1 MFEQFLMVLT
11 AISFASLL
19 GLCFF
24 RGGFW
29 RADQK
34 LPEQTE
40 EFDQWPMVTAVI
52 PARNEAATIQRA
64 VMSLLRQ
71 NYPGPFN
78 IIVVDDG
85 SVDDTARL
93 AKNAAAERSIVSVI
107 QAQPLP
113 PGWTGKLW
121 ALDQGLREGSDQ
133 WPQTT
138 YWLLTDADIEHDP
151 SVLKRLVAK
160 AESGKLDLVSLMV
173 RLYCGSF
180 WERLLIP
187 AFVFFFQ
194 KLYPFPLVNRP
205 ERSEAAAA
213 GGCMLVRRS
222 ALAAVGGIASIRGH
236 LIDDCALAARISR
249 QGAVWLGL
257 TSRTQSLRA
266 YEGLSEIWAMVT
278 RTAFTQ
284 LDYSRVLLAATVI
297 SMSVIYCVPPLAM
310 GYGLAFGE
318 IWIAGLGGGAWCLMT
333 AMYWPTLRLYGLPL
347 WRGFLLPVAAFLF
360 ALMTVDSAWLHWK
373 GKGGLWKGRSYGGV

>member
-1 MFEQFLMVLT
+1 MFEHFLFILT
-11 AISFASLL
+11 AISFVSLL

-34 LPEQTE
+34 LPRETE
-40 EFDQWPMVTAVI
+40 DLDHWPMVTAVI
-52 PARNEAATIQRA
+52 PARNEAVTIQRA
-64 VMSLLRQ
+64 VSSLVRQ
-71 NYPGPFN
+71 NYPGPLY

-93 AKNAAAERSIVSVI
+93 AREATTEPGKVTAIEGR
-107 QAQPLP
+107 PLP

-121 ALDQGLREGSDQ
+121 ALDQGLRQGTDQ
-133 WPQTT
+133 WPQTD

-151 SVLKRLVAK
+151 AVLRRLVAK
-160 AESGKLDLVSLMV
+160 AESCRLDLVSLMV

-180 WERLLIP
+180 WERLLVP

-194 KLYPFPLVNRP
+194 KLYPFPLVNHP

-222 ALAAVGGIASIRGH
+222 ALAAVGGIASIRDD
-236 LIDDCALAARISR
+236 LIDDCALAARIR
-249 QGAVWLGL
+249 QKGRVWLGL
-257 TSRTQSLRA
+257 ASRTQSLRA
-266 YEGLSEIWAMVT
+266 YQGLSEIWAMVA

-284 LDYSRVLLAATVI
+284 LNYSPALLAVTAI
-297 SMSVIYCVPPLAM
+297 SMPVIYCVPPVAAA
-310 GYGLAFGE
+310 YGVASGDV
-318 IWIAGLGGGAWCLMT
+318 WIAGLGSGAWSIMM
-333 AMYWPTLRLYGLPL
+333 AMYWPTLQLYGLSV
-347 WRGFLLPVAAFLF
+347 WRGFFLPVAAFLF
-360 ALMTVDSAWLHWK
+360 ALMTVDSARLHWR
-373 GKGGLWKGRSYGGV
+373 GKGGVWKGRSYGGA